1 MHHTRDGEEELDQLF
16 HSYRSDEVTITF
28 RLIGTPP
35 GVYSTLGHLQESVGM
50 WRLPDL
56 QSAFAKSFWKSNHIE
71 GCHHFEV
78 LGLAWI
84 IADSSILSSQTLE

>member
-1 MHHTRDGEEELDQLF
+1 
-16 HSYRSDEVTITF
+16 
-28 RLIGTPP
+28 
-35 GVYSTLGHLQESVGM
+35 M